1 MSTLRLIENKPVLE
15 LDLKDCELLLEAIEP
30 LIKRNKGS
38 YEVLLCL
45 RDDGA
50 LSPKKQKQ
58 MDDKKKAFVALGIIR
73 NHIIEI
79 GNKL

>member
-38 YEVLLCL
+38 YELLLCL
-45 RDDGA
+45 REDGV

-58 MDDKKKAFVALGIIR
+58 MDDKKRAFVALGIIR